1 MNDGWKVYHAGAS
14 ALMFLSSLK
23 FEGILYKNV
32 KINKTYKNN
41 WKNIKNFIAG
51 LHSSSRVQV
60 KTGLEV

>member
-23 FEGILYKNV
+23 FEGILNKNV

-41 WKNIKNFIAG
+41 WKIIKNFIAG
-51 LHSSSRVQV
+51 
-60 KTGLEV
+60 